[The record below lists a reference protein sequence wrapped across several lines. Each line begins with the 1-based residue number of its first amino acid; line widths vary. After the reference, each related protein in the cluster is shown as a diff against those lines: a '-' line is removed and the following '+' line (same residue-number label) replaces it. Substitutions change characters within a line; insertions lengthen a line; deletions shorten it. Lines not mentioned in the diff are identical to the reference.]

1 MPHRDTANDRSL
13 HQWLRAEAVN
23 LRRHAVGLGPFPEG
37 SFGRG
42 PTAPA
47 RAHLAAVNDFV
58 LGMQR
63 ALVVASRELDRRTA
77 SAGGGTGLDD
87 LLALRDETKR
97 LVDATEKVWDF
108 YFRIFTQRRTVL
120 GPMLLAA
127 DRIAL
132 DCYQAVFLGLGVA
145 RSIPSPPPLSYMHG
159 ERGAA
164 TFRRGVVIALLGH
177 RANPF
182 PLVKLPY
189 HRLLNAWTLGA
200 VPHEVAHN
208 LQSDLDL
215 WEEIP
220 RRIDRALRRAGVG
233 SSPLR
238 TWTRWHKELFADLAG
253 VLLIGPA
260 YARSLTEVVSRSRDT
275 VRRWNPAAVHPTP
288 YLRPLVSFHLLERLG
303 FRTEVDVLQ
312 GAWDVL
318 YPARSRSSIPVEFQ
332 RTFVRATR
340 VVVDTICFT
349 SYRQLGGRRLADVVA
364 FTGKEHALTRE
375 AAGRL
380 ARGVDPGVV
389 PGRFLIGAS
398 RMALDDRLAEPAVIN
413 RNFYRALTGR

>member
-1 MPHRDTANDRSL
+1 MQR
-13 HQWLRAEAVN
+13 E
-23 LRRHAVGLGPFPEG
+23 
-37 SFGRG
+37 
-42 PTAPA
+42 
-47 RAHLAAVNDFV
+47 LAA
-58 LGMQR
+58 
-63 ALVVASRELDRRTA
+63 ASRELDVRTTRTGR
-77 SAGGGTGLDD
+77 SRTGLESI
-87 LLALRDETKR
+87 LSLRAETKR

-108 YFRIFTQRRTVL
+108 YFRVFTQRRTML

-145 RSIPSPPPLSYMHG
+145 RSIPSPPPLSYVHG

-164 TFRRGVVIALLGH
+164 TFRRGVAISLLGH

-189 HRLLNAWTLGA
+189 HRLLNSWTLGA

-208 LQSDLDL
+208 LQSDLGL

-220 RRIDRALRRAGVG
+220 RRIDRDLRRARVG
-233 SSPLR
+233 PSPTR

-253 VLLIGPA
+253 GLLIGPA
-260 YARSLTEVVSRSRDT
+260 YASSLTEIVSRSRGS
-275 VRRWNPAAVHPTP
+275 VREWNPAAVHPTP

-303 FRTEVDVLQ
+303 FHNEADELRRT
-312 GAWDVL
+312 WIRL
-318 YPARSRSSIPVEFQ
+318 YPADESTSIPAEFR
-332 RTFVRATR
+332 RTFEHSTAM
-340 VVVDTICFT
+340 VVNTICF
-349 SYRQLGGRRLADVVA
+349 SPYRQLGGKTLAGVVA
-364 FTGKEHALTRE
+364 FTAKESALTRE

-398 RMALDDRLAEPAVIN
+398 RIALDDRLAPAAVIN
-413 RNFYRALTGR
+413 RNFYRALNGR